1 MSRFPHAPSLRLR
14 CVPHR
19 LHAMLAILLS
29 AFALAANPAVA
40 QDDTLKVGSTSP
52 AITAADWA
60 NGSPSGASGFGQ
72 GSRTWVLH
80 FCEAN
85 DAGSKRSATALNEAV
100 RKFRRSGLR
109 VVGLSTD
116 GLAATNT
123 FAQKSAQYPVAV
135 DNEKQ
140 TYQAFMGA
148 AKREGTNVAFVVR
161 KGVIIWIGS
170 PTSPDFAPMIE
181 KAVFGRYNPSLAKRA
196 EPTIRAANEAI
207 RVKNF
212 KDAWKHFDAVLAIDA
227 TFFGDIAV
235 RKYKALAVD
244 AGDAAG
250 ASDWGKQMVST
261 YADDSHTLTDL
272 VDLILTDSDL
282 KERDYALAESAAAAV
297 VKASERGDASGMA
310 LQAQVAFAK
319 GDFAAAKDLQFKAWQ
334 AALPED
340 KEAFKRQLDIYSKRA
355 AKEVGAKEVG
365 AKEAGAKSGG

>member
-1 MSRFPHAPSLRLR
+1 MIRSLLTPSVFRNARIGRLAG
-14 CVPHR
+14 R
-19 LHAMLAILLS
+19 LAARLP
-29 AFALAANPAVA
+29 ALAAVLVAALALAASPARA

-52 AITAADWA
+52 AITVADWTDV
-60 NGSPSGASGFGQ
+60 PVSGFGQ

-80 FCEAN
+80 FFEVN
-85 DAGSKRSATALNEAV
+85 DAGSKRSATALNEAT

-109 VVGLSTD
+109 VVGMCSD
-116 GLAATNT
+116 PLASAKSFAT
-123 FAQKSAQYPVAV
+123 KSAEYSVAV

-170 PTSPDFAPMIE
+170 PASPDFAPMIE
-181 KAVFGRYNPSLAKRA
+181 KAVVGRYNPTLAKRA

-212 KDAWKHFDAVLAIDA
+212 KDAWRHFDAILAIDA

-244 AGDAAG
+244 AGDSAG
-250 ASDWGKQMVST
+250 ARAWGERMLST
-261 YADDSHTLTDL
+261 YAEDPHTLTDL
-272 VDLILTDSDL
+272 VDLIITDSDL
-282 KERDYALAESAAAAV
+282 TDRDYALAASAAAAV
-297 VKASERGDASGMA
+297 TKASERGDASGLA

-334 AALPED
+334 AAFPSEKD
-340 KEAFKRQLDIYSKRA
+340 SYKRQLDVYSKRA
-355 AKEVGAKEVG
+355 AKEAGAASE
-365 AKEAGAKSGG
+365 AKSGG